1 MPTVPAEHVEDAQK
15 LIGGDGFVELLKI
28 DLSKGAGT
36 FRIKDNGEGTW
47 QGDTYEYY
55 PFSIGG
61 VEYKSSEEE
70 SRPTLRLA
78 NPDHLFT
85 RSIDDGYLEK
95 AVITRY
101 RILKDNF
108 DNNRNIKEQRRWY
121 IRRIIV
127 VATTHI
133 MAEMSNLIDGPNYII
148 PARMFIPPEFAVVSL
163 S

>member
-1 MPTVPAEHVEDAQK
+1 MPTVPAEHVVDAQK
-15 LIGGDGFVELLKI
+15 LIGADGFVELLEIK
-28 DLSKGAGT
+28 LSKGGGT
-36 FRIKDNGEGTW
+36 FRIKDNGEGLW
-47 QGDTYEYY
+47 QGDKYEYY

-70 SRPTLRLA
+70 SKPTLRLA

-108 DNNRNIKEQRRWY
+108 DNDRNIKEQRRWY
-121 IRRIIV
+121 IRRITE

-133 MAEMSNLIDGPNYII
+133 IAEMSSLVDGPNYIV
-148 PARMFIPPEFAVVSL
+148 PARMYIPPEYPVVSL
-163 S
+163 G